1 MAHPDL
7 APLYGAITELTNQV
21 RNMQATSE
29 QKFDQLNRAITQVEG
44 KVGALDGKLEALDGK
59 LEALDGKLEAL
70 DGKVEDI
77 GRKVDVNTEG
87 LLKVRIMVSQVS
99 CILICLQLVLIVC
112 LAMQLV
118 SGCQYR

>member
-1 MAHPDL
+1 VAHPDL

>member
-1 MAHPDL
+1 VAHPDL

-44 KVGALDGKLEALDGK
+44 KVGALDGK

>member
-1 MAHPDL
+1 
-7 APLYGAITELTNQV
+7 
-21 RNMQATSE
+21 
-29 QKFDQLNRAITQVEG
+29 LNRAITQVDG
-44 KVGALDGKLEALDGK
+44 KLEVLDGKLEAIDGKLEAIDGK

-70 DGKVEDI
+70 DGKVEDL

-87 LLKVRIMVSQVS
+87 LLKVRIIVSQVS

-118 SGCQYR
+118 SGC

>member
-1 MAHPDL
+1 VAHPDL

-21 RNMQATSE
+21 RNMKATSE

-44 KVGALDGKLEALDGK
+44 KVG
-59 LEALDGKLEAL
+59 ALDGKLEAL

>member
-1 MAHPDL
+1 
-7 APLYGAITELTNQV
+7 
-21 RNMQATSE
+21 MQATSE